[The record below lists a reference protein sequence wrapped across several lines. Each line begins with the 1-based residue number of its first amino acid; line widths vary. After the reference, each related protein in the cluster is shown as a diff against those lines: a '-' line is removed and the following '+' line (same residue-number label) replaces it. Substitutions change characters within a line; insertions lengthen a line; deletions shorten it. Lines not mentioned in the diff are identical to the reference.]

1 MEQSLGQSL
10 GFSYPY
16 ITRSGNNW
24 VYENANQAFVILA
37 QHIAGRGEMPGNG
50 TIRLE
55 NIGFYIA
62 YPEHN
67 QITEKWREWNPK
79 YAEREWNWYISHSR
93 DVSELQKHAPVWKHM
108 HGGDCQV
115 NSNYGWL
122 WNRNKQLQKV
132 IEKLKNNTDTRQA
145 WLTLYDGKE
154 IDDYEY
160 DTPCT
165 LNIGFKVLACPDGE
179 IFLNMTV
186 IMRSNDLIFGF
197 CNDQYCFSQL
207 QKYVASKIG
216 ATVGYYYHFAQ
227 DLHIYLPKTNVYPK
241 HINDYLKNNLEL

>member
-1 MEQSLGQSL
+1 MEVN
-10 GFSYPY
+10 FEISYPY
-16 ITRSGNNW
+16 TNQSDNNW
-24 VYENANQAFVILA
+24 VYENANQAFNILA
-37 QHIAGRGEMPGNG
+37 NRIAGCGEMPGNN

-55 NIGFYIA
+55 NIGFYMA
-62 YPEHN
+62 YPEENH
-67 QITEKWREWNPK
+67 ITAEWRKWNPK
-79 YAEREWNWYISHSR
+79 YAEREWNWYLSHSR
-93 DVSELQKHAPVWKHM
+93 DVSELQKHAPVWKRM
-108 HGGDCQV
+108 HDGDCQV

-132 IEKLKNNTDTRQA
+132 IEKLENNPDTRQA

-154 IDDYEY
+154 MDDYEY

-165 LNIGFKVLACPDGE
+165 LNIGFKIRENPGYR
-179 IFLNMTV
+179 FLDMTV

-216 ATVGYYYHFAQ
+216 AEVGEYYHFAQ
-227 DLHIYLPKTNVYPK
+227 DLHIYLPSTNVYPK
-241 HINDYLKNNLEL
+241 HINDYLKNILKL